1 MTGRKDSA
9 MTILWD
15 NHPAA
20 AESYRLA
27 VGEHIEIVE
36 AAQSVMRALGTS
48 PDELLVIVGPGVD
61 MMAASA
67 LAEQVRNER
76 PEVSVILLRPRLEVM
91 VLAQALRAGFREVV
105 ASDDMTSLSE
115 ACRRSLA
122 ISHQLAGI
130 AGAIATREG
139 KVIVVFNAKGGCG
152 KTTIATNLAAYMAST
167 GARVLIVDLDLA
179 FGDVAIT
186 LELRPVASIG
196 DLVSMAGHIDAQG
209 LASVVTAHEIGL
221 DALCAPNKPGEADG
235 ISAALVSELLKVARG
250 SYDFVIVDTP
260 PAFSEHVMATFD
272 VCDMAILLSTLD
284 IPSVKNLRLTLDTL
298 DQLGYP
304 RAARVA
310 LLNRSDSK
318 VGLTVQDVELIS
330 KQQIAAL
337 IPSSVSVPYSVNRG
351 VPIILDEPKHP
362 VSRALRAFA
371 DQYILNPE
379 HASLSNTQ
387 EAGGSRAQT
396 RSLIQQSR
404 REIRRFRSAA
414 KK

>member
-1 MTGRKDSA
+1 

-15 NHPAA
+15 NRPAA
-20 AESYRLA
+20 VESYRFA

-48 PDELLVIVGPGVD
+48 PDELLVVVGPGID
-61 MMAASA
+61 MASASA
-67 LAEQVRNER
+67 LAEQVRHER

-105 ASDDMTSLSE
+105 AADDMTSLSE
-115 ACRRSLA
+115 ACRRGLV
-122 ISHQLAGI
+122 ISQHLAGI
-130 AGAIATREG
+130 AGAVATREG

-152 KTTIATNLAAYMAST
+152 KTTIATNLGAYMAST
-167 GARVLIVDLDLA
+167 GARVLLVDLDLA

-186 LELRPVASIG
+186 LELRPVATVS
-196 DLVSMAGHIDAQG
+196 DLVSMAGHIDQQG
-209 LASVVTAHEIGL
+209 LASVVTTHESGL
-221 DALCAPNKPGEADG
+221 HALCAPNMPGEADG
-235 ISAALVSELLKVARG
+235 ISAALVTELLKVARG

-272 VCDMAILLSTLD
+272 VCDMAVLLSTLD

-304 RAARVA
+304 REARVA

-318 VGLTVQDVELIS
+318 VGLTAQDVEIIS
-330 KQQIAAL
+330 KQPIAAL
-337 IPSSVSVPYSVNRG
+337 VPSSVSVPSSVNRG

-362 VSRALRAFA
+362 VSRALRDFA
-371 DQYILNPE
+371 DQYLLNPVQP
-379 HASLSNTQ
+379 SQPNTP
-387 EAGGSRAQT
+387 EAGKSRSQT
-396 RSLIQQSR
+396 RGVTQKSR
-404 REIRRFRSAA
+404 REMRRFRIGA
-414 KK
+414 KR